1 MPADTDPT
9 FTPGEQI
16 GDYLIGKLISKGTNS
31 STWHATQM
39 SVQRQVILCALDT
52 EHSKDLALKE
62 EFITDVRAK
71 ATVKHPLVASIL
83 EAVNEGSLCYFAME
97 KLTGKHLGDMHDGGW
112 SIAPIHAARIIHD
125 ISGACHYLE
134 GDDIATLA
142 LSPHDIF
149 VDDQYHCR
157 ITNMAIS
164 GKLDRAIATRD
175 KEMVGH
181 LIHDMVEPNQP
192 GSTRTNALLGYM
204 ADMEREQ
211 PLSWHRIYNLSGEIE
226 RQLAKPGEH
235 GQINSATMRLNTK
248 SVRYLYLSTS
258 LGKILVTLIIL
269 LIIGGLAYHFI
280 NREATPEKR
289 QITDMVHIPAGK
301 YPGPNGIHM
310 KMEGFWMDAHEVT
323 IAEYAQFLEFLNE
336 LKLDMQAVYQ
346 HGDQPSDKTSHLPDD
361 WENLY
366 TAAKQG
372 GIWNELKV
380 DLNYPV
386 VGVDWWDAYA
396 YAEWKGR
403 RLPTHEEWYLA
414 CSSGSDPEKL
424 VGTGW
429 APVDQA
435 AKTAQ
440 GLHGMAGNVSEW
452 MREKTLNPADPSQP
466 SRYMITGA
474 SYMRP
479 KFGARAREWVENRSV
494 RRPDLGFRTCSSRRQ
509 ED

>member
-1 MPADTDPT
+1 MPADTDPL
-9 FTPGEQI
+9 FTPGKQI
-16 GDYLIGKLISKGTNS
+16 GDYLIGKLISKGTNT

-39 SVQRQVILCALDT
+39 SVQRQVILCTLDA
-52 EHSKDLALKE
+52 EHSNDHEFRK
-62 EFITDVRAK
+62 EFIADVRAK
-71 ATVKHPLVASIL
+71 ASVKHPLIASIL
-83 EAVNEGSLCYFAME
+83 EAVNEGSLCYFAIE
-97 KLTGKHLGDMHDGGW
+97 KLTGKHLGDMHDKGW
-112 SIAPIHAARIIHD
+112 SIAPIHAARIIRD
-125 ISGACHYLE
+125 ISGACQYLE
-134 GDDIATLA
+134 DNDTPTLP

-149 VDDQYHCR
+149 VDDKYHCR
-157 ITNMAIS
+157 ITNMIIS
-164 GKLDRAIATRD
+164 GEIDHTIAPRD

-181 LIHDMVEPNQP
+181 LIDDMIEPNQP
-192 GSTRTNALLGYM
+192 GSTRTNALLDFM
-204 ADMEREQ
+204 ADLDRKD
-211 PLSWHRIYNLSGEIE
+211 PLSWHRIHNLSGEIE
-226 RQLAKPGEH
+226 RQLATPGEH
-235 GQINSATMRLNTK
+235 GQISSSTMRLNQK
-248 SVRYLYLSTS
+248 SVWQIYLSTPI
-258 LGKILVTLIIL
+258 GKVLFTLIIL
-269 LIIGGLAYHFI
+269 FSIAGLIHYFNNSNAP
-280 NREATPEKR
+280 PEQR
-289 QITDMVHIPAGK
+289 QIVDMMHIPAGR
-301 YPGPNGIHM
+301 YPGPNGNHIKM
-310 KMEGFWMDAHEVT
+310 KGLWIDAHEVT
-323 IAEYAQFLEFLNE
+323 IAEYAQFLEFLDE
-336 LKLDMQAVYQ
+336 LKPDMRVIYE
-346 HGDQPSDKTSHLPDD
+346 HEDQPSDKTSHLPDD

-372 GIWNELKV
+372 GIWGGLKV

-386 VGVDWWDAYA
+386 VGVDWWDAHA

-414 CSSGSDPEKL
+414 CSSGSDPAKL

-435 AKTAQ
+435 AKTAH

-494 RRPDLGFRTCSSRRQ
+494 RRPDLGFRTCSSPRQ